1 MSADRTADRFEY
13 KAVPGNDKW
22 TKRRLRRAG
31 RLVLTIATIG
41 LTALLP
47 AAFIA
52 MVPQSGLASEAVRRY
67 EFQRIEMAV
76 DFRIVV
82 FTDDEQRARQGVE
95 AAFDRIR
102 ALNDCLSDYD
112 SESELR
118 RLCQSA
124 GRGTPVPVS
133 DDLWNVLSHAQRM
146 AELSDGGFDVTC
158 GNLVRLWRRARRQR
172 ELPPPDLL
180 KQAMLTTGRELLRL
194 DPQQRTAELLREG
207 MRLDLGGIAK
217 GYATAAALSVLRQRG
232 LPAAMVD
239 AGGDLCLGDAP
250 PGTAGWTVGVA
261 PRGPNGP
268 PRWILSAQRQAVATS
283 GDMWQFVVIDGKR
296 YSHIV
301 DPRTGGGL
309 TNRLHC
315 TIVHPD
321 GPTADALATAVSV
334 LGIERGLKLIESV
347 PEAAG
352 LLVPVEEPDDR
363 IVSSVRWS
371 KLAISPQ
378 QTDRAP

>member
-1 MSADRTADRFEY
+1 MSFHCQEQR
-13 KAVPGNDKW
+13 
-22 TKRRLRRAG
+22 
-31 RLVLTIATIG
+31 
-41 LTALLP
+41 P
-47 AAFIA
+47 AAWFPSSGSPPGRPWARACMIA
-52 MVPQSGLASEAVRRY
+52 FAAALGSPAEITLHAADGANEPALRRY
-67 EFQRIEMAV
+67 EYRRVEMAV
-76 DFRIVV
+76 DFLV
-82 FTDDEQRARQGVE
+82 TLYAEQENAAQQAAE
-95 AAFDRIR
+95 AAFERIR
-102 ALNDCLSDYD
+102 ELNDVFSDYD
-112 SESELR
+112 ADSELR
-118 RLCQSA
+118 KLCETA
-124 GRGTPVPVS
+124 GRGESAAVS
-133 DDLWNVLSHAQRM
+133 ADLWNVLEKAQHI
-146 AELSDGGFDVTC
+146 AELSDGAFDITC
-158 GNLVRLWRRARRQR
+158 GNVVRLWRRARRQR
-172 ELPPPDLL
+172 ELPPPNLL
-180 KQAMLTTGRELLRL
+180 KEAMRTTGRELLRL

-217 GYATAAALSVLRQRG
+217 GYATAAALEVLRRRG
-232 LPAAMVD
+232 IRMAMID

-268 PRWILSAQRQAVATS
+268 PRWILSTQRQAVATS

-301 DPRTGGGL
+301 DPRTGLGL

-347 PEAAG
+347 PNAAG

-363 IVSSVRWS
+363 IVASSRWS
-371 KLAISPQ
+371 KLAVSPRR
-378 QTDRAP
+378 TDRAP

>member
-1 MSADRTADRFEY
+1 MPD
-13 KAVPGNDKW
+13 DKSIHRIVCNSSSRHD
-22 TKRRLRRAG
+22 KRLIRRLRCDGRFLSIVAKIGVMALALAIVGLPAPRSCRAG
-31 RLVLTIATIG
+31 E
-41 LTALLP
+41 
-47 AAFIA
+47 AA
-52 MVPQSGLASEAVRRY
+52 RRF

-82 FTDDEQRARQGVE
+82 FSDDEERARRGAE
-95 AAFDRIR
+95 AAFAHIR
-102 ALNDCLSDYD
+102 ALNDCLSDYE

-118 RLCQSA
+118 RLCRSA
-124 GRGTPVPVS
+124 GHGVPVALS
-133 DDLWNVLSHAQRM
+133 DDLWNVLSQAQRM
-146 AELSDGGFDVTC
+146 AELSDGAFDITC

-172 ELPPPDLL
+172 ELPPPELL
-180 KQAMLTTGRELLRL
+180 KEAMRTTGRELLRL

-217 GYATAAALSVLRQRG
+217 GYATAAALSVLRDRG
-232 LPAAMVD
+232 LPAAMID

-250 PGTAGWTVGVA
+250 PGTPGWSVGLA

-268 PRWILSAQRQAVATS
+268 PRWVLSAQRQAVATS

-301 DPRTGGGL
+301 DPRTGLGL

-363 IVSSVRWS
+363 IVTSSRWS
-371 KLAISPQ
+371 KLTVSPQ
-378 QTDRAP
+378 KTDRIP